1 MASTLAK
8 TPGTARPGSTS
19 GAWRAPVRST
29 DVTEMTRTAVV
40 TGGGTGLGRAIADR
54 LATDG
59 LEVTIVGRRAEALET
74 ATKEINAGENAP
86 ATGDDLEA
94 LARDWAADYR
104 LDVLTAVLPVEV
116 LLPRMARPGGRV
128 VAMSSISALRGHGSY
143 GASKGAINTW
153 ITGLAAEV
161 AADGITANAVA
172 PGFVPD
178 TEFWDSRRG
187 PELIEERTSR
197 IPVGRPGR
205 PGEVAAL
212 VAHLT
217 APEAGF
223 TTGQVVGIHG
233 GAVLARLRGPGGR
246 RSTNRFFWSA
256 EPVRQIA
263 YDARNLPR
271 PHLVQRDP
279 GGARRCS
286 RPGDCGRDD
295 RQPNDGDDPALDR

>member
-40 TGGGTGLGRAIADR
+40 TGGGTGLGRVIAHR

-59 LEVTIVGRRAEALET
+59 LEVTIVGRRAEVLET
-74 ATKEINAGENAP
+74 ATKEVNAAVGADRVTYVVADCADPGDVRALAAACPDRLDVLVLNAGGNAP

-104 LDVLTAVLPVEV
+104 LNVLTAVLPVEA
-116 LLPRMARPGGRV
+116 LLPGLARPGGRI

-178 TEFWDSRRG
+178 TEFWDSRRS

-197 IPVGRPGR
+197 IPIGRPGR
-205 PGEVAAL
+205 PAEVAAL
-212 VAHLT
+212 VAHLVS
-217 APEAGF
+217 PEAGF

-233 GAVLARLRGPGGR
+233 GALLARL
-246 RSTNRFFWSA
+246 
-256 EPVRQIA
+256 
-263 YDARNLPR
+263 
-271 PHLVQRDP
+271 
-279 GGARRCS
+279 
-286 RPGDCGRDD
+286 
-295 RQPNDGDDPALDR
+295 